1 MHKFAEMTKIR
12 GGGKLT
18 VLLAAVVTIMALPFV
33 AGAATYYLKPG
44 GDDSKDGTSVEN
56 AFGTVNRAFSQVHSH
71 TAKDELIILPGE
83 YAATTTLS
91 MSGQLSSNIDDADVI
106 RSSTGKPADVVIYGD
121 GTTNVLNLARGV
133 IVEGITFSNGVAT
146 AAGIGGGVRVGS
158 NTAEYTSIISNCV
171 ITCCRAHCKAKAG
184 GGAYVHGTG
193 KILDCVIENCSAT
206 TDDGAAGVFLNNSS
220 RMPAIERTIIRNC
233 SGENYTDT
241 NTVTCAGGIASGGS
255 SGGSERIV
263 DCVIS
268 NCTTAVKGGGA
279 YFDFGSSALVSGTTF
294 AQCRAIRGSGVLVAG
309 GTGAFE
315 NCSFVE
321 NRNVAGDN
329 GGGVLVTS
337 TSRVSLK
344 DCSFSGNEAGNGG
357 ALYMT
362 VTSSASLSNCDF
374 ANNRAGDGGALYL
387 MSGASVSMSNCTF
400 TSNEGGFGGAVTLD
414 QDSQSYFAFTNCVF
428 ASNTATNNGGAVSCR
443 RGNFPNGSDPDSKT
457 GTKKGMYGEFYSC
470 TFTNNVAYEAGGAL
484 FHRDNSSTRDSGKP
498 LVLRNS
504 LFAYNSVSNPGYYH
518 CGGGIYLLSY
528 DKPVVDSCT
537 IVCNNV
543 VTNGTSTTQFGAG
556 FYTRWKSSIVN
567 TIIAHNT
574 MNGES
579 EGRNDWIRNTATVSY
594 SCAYPAP
601 KQGTDTNPFTA
612 ANHCISADPRFVD
625 AANGDFRLKN
635 SSPCKNKGIWED
647 WMANAFYLSGDA
659 RLLDDVSNM
668 GCYEYIQSLGVVLI
682 FR

>member
-1 MHKFAEMTKIR
+1 
-12 GGGKLT
+12 
-18 VLLAAVVTIMALPFV
+18 MALPFV
-33 AGAATYYLKPG
+33 ASATTYYLKTD
-44 GDDSKDGTSVEN
+44 GDDSKDGTSEAN

-133 IVEGITFSNGVAT
+133 VVEGITFSNGVAT

-171 ITCCRAHCKAKAG
+171 ITCCRANCKAKAG

-206 TDDGAAGVFLNNSS
+206 TDDGAAGVFLNRSS
-220 RMPAIERTIIRNC
+220 GMPTIEHTVIRNC
-233 SGENYTDT
+233 SGSNFSPDK
-241 NTVTCAGGIASGGS
+241 TCAGGIASGGS
-255 SGGSERIV
+255 TGGSERIV

-268 NCTTAVKGGGA
+268 NCTTTVKGGGA
-279 YFDFGSSALVSGTTF
+279 YLDFGPSALVSGTTF

-309 GTGAFE
+309 GTGAFKD
-315 NCSFVE
+315 CSFVE

-337 TSRVSLK
+337 TSSVSFK
-344 DCSFSGNEAGNGG
+344 DCSFCGNEAGNGG

-374 ANNRAGDGGALYL
+374 TDNNAGDGGALYL
-387 MSGASVSMSNCTF
+387 MSDASVSMSNCTF
-400 TSNEGGFGGAVTLD
+400 TSNQGGFGGAATLD
-414 QDSQSYFAFTNCVF
+414 QTSHGYFAFTNCVF
-428 ASNTATNNGGAVSCR
+428 ASNIATNYGGAISCGR
-443 RGNFPNGSDPDSKT
+443 ANFPNGSDGDSKNRR
-457 GTKKGMYGEFYSC
+457 GMYGEFYSC
-470 TFTNNVAYEAGGAL
+470 TFTNNVAYESGGAL
-484 FHRDNSSTRDSGKP
+484 FHRDNTSSRNSGKP

-504 LFAYNSVSNPGYYH
+504 LFAYNSVSTPGYYH

-528 DKPVVDSCT
+528 DTPMVDSCT

-543 VTNGTSTTQFGAG
+543 VTNGTDLQFGAG

-601 KQGTDTNPFTA
+601 KQGTDTNPFTV

-635 SSPCKNKGIWED
+635 SSPCKNTGILEEG
-647 WMANAFYLSGDA
+647 WMANASDLAGNA
-659 RLLDDVSNM
+659 RVLDGVPNI
-668 GCYEYIQSLGVVLI
+668 GCYEFYPPPGVMLI
-682 FR
+682 VW